1 MILNKKTMKEKGIIK
16 KTTKTIK
23 DSSDQIL
30 EQLKNGLSKIG
41 DLGTTTKNKFVDYVK
56 DVFNVLPILE
66 KAGFK
71 TNRLIVGVSIP
82 PSVEIHFSR
91 FKEINKDEI
100 DALLEEYKEKKMF
113 KLILKSLLM
122 SNDFQSKLSSESLV
136 FSETCIEISIPPKVS
151 IKYLNKDIANLT
163 RIEADFD

>member
-1 MILNKKTMKEKGIIK
+1 MKEKGIIK
-16 KTTKTIK
+16 KTTETI
-23 DSSDQIL
+23 SEGADQIF
-30 EQLKNGLSKIG
+30 EQFKNGISKIG
-41 DLGTTTKNKFVDYVK
+41 DIGTSTKNKFVDYVK

-66 KAGFK
+66 KVGFR

-82 PSVEIHFSR
+82 PSIEIHFSR

-100 DALLEEYKEKKMF
+100 DILYEEYKDKKMF

-122 SNDFQSKLSSESLV
+122 SNDFQSKLSSEAMV

-151 IKYLNKDIANLT
+151 IKYLNKDIANLHK
-163 RIEADFD
+163 IEADFD

>member
-1 MILNKKTMKEKGIIK
+1 MKEKGIIK
-16 KTTKTIK
+16 KTTETI
-23 DSSDQIL
+23 SEGADQIF
-30 EQLKNGLSKIG
+30 EQFKNGISKIG
-41 DLGTTTKNKFVDYVK
+41 DIGTSTKNKFVDYVK

-66 KAGFK
+66 KAGFR

-82 PSVEIHFSR
+82 PSIEIHFSR

-100 DALLEEYKEKKMF
+100 DILYEEYKDKKMF

-122 SNDFQSKLSSESLV
+122 SNDFQSKLSSETMV

-151 IKYLNKDIANLT
+151 IKYLNKDIANLHK
-163 RIEADFD
+163 IEADFD

>member
-1 MILNKKTMKEKGIIK
+1 MKENKLIK
-16 KTTKTIK
+16 KTTKTI
-23 DSSDQIL
+23 SDGADHIL
-30 EQLKNGLSKIG
+30 DQLKNGLSKIG
-41 DLGTTTKNKFVDYVK
+41 DLGTNTKNKFINYVK
-56 DVFNVLPILE
+56 DVFNVLPLLE

-91 FKEINKDEI
+91 FKEISNEEI
-100 DALLEEYKEKKMF
+100 DVLFEEYKDKKMF

-122 SNDFQSKLSSESLV
+122 SNEFQSKLSSDALV

-151 IKYLNKDIANLT
+151 IKYLNKDIANFNKL
-163 RIEADFD
+163 EADFD

>member
-1 MILNKKTMKEKGIIK
+1 MKEKGIIK

>member
-1 MILNKKTMKEKGIIK
+1 MKEKNILK
-16 KTTKTIK
+16 KTTKTIT
-23 DSSDQIL
+23 DSADQVL
-30 EQLKNGLSKIG
+30 EQLKNGFSKIA
-41 DLGTTTKNKFVDYVK
+41 DLGTNTKNKFIDYIK
-56 DVFNVLPILE
+56 EVFNVLPLLE
-66 KAGFK
+66 KAGFR

-91 FKEINKDEI
+91 FKEIDSSEI
-100 DALLEEYKEKKMF
+100 DAFYKEYKDKKMF

-151 IKYLNKDIANLT
+151 IKYLNKDIANL
-163 RIEADFD
+163 IKLEADFD